1 MTLTDI
7 TTQFTCK
14 PLSMTSRLKHEVRDF
29 LLQTHSSDFNPPGK
43 GTIAPIAFS
52 DPYGWN
58 ILENEKLKF

>member
-1 MTLTDI
+1 
-7 TTQFTCK
+7 
-14 PLSMTSRLKHEVRDF
+14 MTSRLKHEVRDF
-29 LLQTHSSDFNPPGK
+29 LLQTHSSDFNPPGE